1 MPKMDVQE
9 SQLVAFTIIS
19 YSGMA
24 RALVHEAM
32 EAMRKGEFQL
42 ADEILNEADEQLVQ
56 AHKAQTDLLH
66 AFANGTEIE
75 IQIIMVHAQDH
86 LMTTMTLK
94 EVAQEMKM
102 LCKGLEKAGV
112 LPLEEE

>member
-42 ADEILNEADEQLVQ
+42 ADEKLNEADEQLSR
-56 AHKAQTDLLH
+56 HT
-66 AFANGTEIE
+66 NPRPICCMRSPTERKLKSRSSWSTHR
-75 IQIIMVHAQDH
+75 II
-86 LMTTMTLK
+86 
-94 EVAQEMKM
+94 
-102 LCKGLEKAGV
+102 
-112 LPLEEE
+112 

>member
-42 ADEILNEADEQLVQ
+42 ADEN
-56 AHKAQTDLLH
+56 
-66 AFANGTEIE
+66 
-75 IQIIMVHAQDH
+75 
-86 LMTTMTLK
+86 
-94 EVAQEMKM
+94 
-102 LCKGLEKAGV
+102 
-112 LPLEEE
+112 

>member
-42 ADEILNEADEQLVQ
+42 ADEKLNEADEQLVQ

-66 AFANGTEIE
+66 VFANGTEIE

-94 EVAQEMKM
+94 EVAQEMKI